1 MARAISND
9 AKMTDHVRR
18 RILQG
23 HYPDG
28 FIYGNLEIVVDRVS
42 GTDVTLSIYL
52 VDPEER
58 KRLVHAATVK
68 THEEDP
74 VFIEAAKG
82 KFSGKEVF
90 LIHWPYLI
98 DGVIGQLGFPKTP
111 TPYDEAIDDLFDED
125 KKETGSDE

>member
-1 MARAISND
+1 MAQVINND
-9 AKMTDHVRR
+9 AEMTDHVRR
-18 RILQG
+18 RIVQG

-28 FIYGNLEIVVDRVS
+28 FIYGNLEIVVDRIS

-74 VFIEAAKG
+74 VFLEAAKET
-82 KFSGKEVF
+82 FSTEEVF
-90 LIHWPYLI
+90 LIHWPYNM
-98 DGVIGQLGFPKTP
+98 DGVVGQMGFPKTP
-111 TPYDEAIDDLFDED
+111 TPYDSAIDELFDED
-125 KKETGSDE
+125 EKEDGSG